1 VPFGNQAPG
10 WNDQTSV
17 NRRSFVL
24 VPALLGAL
32 SLLTLACGEDESS
45 SGATGT
51 GQLTIEDAWARTSP
65 AMVTTGAAY
74 VTITS
79 PVDDRLIGATVDPSI
94 AGTVELHETMTET
107 VGTGLSD
114 GTAEPTMEMRASGG
128 VELPAGQAVTMAPG
142 GYHLMMLDLAAPL
155 ERDQTFAMTLTFE
168 HADSRDI
175 TVTVRDDAP

>member
-1 VPFGNQAPG
+1 
-10 WNDQTSV
+10 V

-32 SLLTLACGEDESS
+32 SLLTLACGSDDPSS
-45 SGATGT
+45 RATDT
-51 GQLTIEDAWARTSP
+51 GELTIEDAWARSSP

-74 VTITS
+74 VTMTS
-79 PVDDRLIGATVDPSI
+79 PVDDRLVGASVDPSI
-94 AGTVELHETMTET
+94 AGSVELHETMTQT
-107 VGTGLSD
+107 ASTGMT
-114 GTAEPTMEMRASGG
+114 GATAEPTMEMQAVGG
-128 VELPAGQAVTMAPG
+128 IDLPAGQTVTMAPG

-168 HADSRDI
+168 HGGTRDV